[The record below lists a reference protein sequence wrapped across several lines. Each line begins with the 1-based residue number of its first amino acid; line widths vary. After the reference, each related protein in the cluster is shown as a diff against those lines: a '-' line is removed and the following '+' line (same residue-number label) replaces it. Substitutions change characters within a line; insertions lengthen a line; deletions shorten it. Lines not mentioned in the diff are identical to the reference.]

1 MPKVRFSLKRIIR
14 PLLVSSMLGVL
25 LYVCRVLAVRNFD
38 YWYLVWNLVLAWI
51 PLLLSYALV
60 RWLRKGRWLSI
71 KGLALTGLWLGFLP
85 NSYYIVT
92 DLIHITPT
100 HEIGVL
106 FDAVMIMVFA
116 WNGLLLGFISL
127 YLVHL
132 QLRKRLQPRLTV
144 MLVGFILVL
153 SSFAVYLGRYLTWNT
168 WDILINPGGILLDVS
183 DRIIKPTAYP
193 ATFTTTVLF
202 SVMLIALYYTVY
214 KLVAVIRD
222 VSRN

>member
-1 MPKVRFSLKRIIR
+1 MTKPRMSIKRIVG
-14 PLLVSSMLGVL
+14 PLLVSSLLGVL
-25 LYVCRVLAVRNFD
+25 LYVCRVLAVRSFN
-38 YWYLVWNLVLAWI
+38 YWYLVWNLVLAWV
-51 PLLLSYALV
+51 PLLLSYALIK
-60 RWLRKGRWLSI
+60 WLRMGRWLSV
-71 KGLALTGLWLGFLP
+71 KGLALTALWLGFLP
-85 NSYYIVT
+85 NSFYVVS
-92 DLIHITPT
+92 DLIHLSPT
-100 HEIGVL
+100 HEIGLL

-153 SSFAVYLGRYLTWNT
+153 SSFAVYLGRSLTWNT
-168 WDILINPGGILLDVS
+168 WDIIVNPGGILLDVS

-193 ATFTTTVLF
+193 STFTTTVLF
-202 SVMLIALYYTVY
+202 SVTLIALYYTVY

-222 VSRN
+222 VSRS